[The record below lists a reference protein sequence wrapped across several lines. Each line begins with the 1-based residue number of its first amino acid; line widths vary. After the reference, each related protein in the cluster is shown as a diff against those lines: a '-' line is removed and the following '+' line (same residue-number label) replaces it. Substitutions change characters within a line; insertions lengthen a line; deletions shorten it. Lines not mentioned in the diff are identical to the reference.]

1 MMSAGLLLG
10 LLLWLDGGELLDLTF
25 CDTNDGVLDIAE
37 RLLESKEK
45 VFVGPS
51 WEELTDHF
59 ELNRVFGTKGT
70 DLFGIVL
77 HIL

>member
-1 MMSAGLLLG
+1 MVSTSLLLG
-10 LLLWLDGGELLDLTF
+10 LLLWLDGGELVDLAF
-25 CDTNDGVLDIAE
+25 RDTNDGVLDITE

-59 ELNRVFGTKGT
+59 EL
-70 DLFGIVL
+70 I
-77 HIL
+77 